1 MNFTDLDSQQLLDL
15 YCNKANDL
23 SYYNCAESDS
33 WYQEAMARQTCQS
46 EFNKI
51 RQEIINRELPIP
63 KGDWLI

>member
-1 MNFTDLDSQQLLDL
+1 MNNLTNEQLIEAYKD
-15 YCNKANDL
+15 KAADM
-23 SYYNCAESDS
+23 SYWNAAEGQS

-46 EFNKI
+46 ELNKI